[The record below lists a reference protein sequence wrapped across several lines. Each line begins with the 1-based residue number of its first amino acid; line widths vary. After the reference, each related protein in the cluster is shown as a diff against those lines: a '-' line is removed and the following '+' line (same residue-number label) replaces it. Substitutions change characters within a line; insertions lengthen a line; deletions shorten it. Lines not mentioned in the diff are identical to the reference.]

1 MGKQNFK
8 TFKMRIL
15 LFITFLMSTM
25 MSSAQVLDKVIVVN
39 NSYEVMTEHTFV
51 DGDSLKFSVICDDVV
66 NHNFE
71 WEACIEIQ
79 DNSFMSLIKR
89 HVTSNSFGFSVSPS
103 LFTQSNIKRIEF
115 QNDSCIYYHTKVFLY
130 EDAVV
135 LDSLSLH
142 INVLPSKPKF
152 VRLSL
157 DGIFDYEDCCYNELA
172 ELRVSFTSNSMD
184 QCYLAQIRSTE
195 DSLYLNQIPNHYV
208 LTYIP
213 VTSVEEAYYH
223 SIQYKNA
230 DWGQF
235 YQIISQNKY
244 GSVVSE
250 EIIQTTDLIED
261 ISIRDAVEH
270 YYTPTFIKNVH
281 PETLARCISYKNGVL
296 YKTGSEGSVFSIS
309 IYDSKGQQ
317 VISSLISDLLDISF
331 LPKGIYVIKCIDI
344 NKDSEITFKMS
355 I

>member
-1 MGKQNFK
+1 
-8 TFKMRIL
+8 
-15 LFITFLMSTM
+15 MSTM

-157 DGIFDYEDCCYNELA
+157 DGIFDYEDCCYRQQIQPARQRLPVGRAGWQGNPA
-172 ELRVSFTSNSMD
+172 D
-184 QCYLAQIRSTE
+184 QQRQPA
-195 DSLYLNQIPNHYV
+195 
-208 LTYIP
+208 
-213 VTSVEEAYYH
+213 
-223 SIQYKNA
+223 
-230 DWGQF
+230 
-235 YQIISQNKY
+235 
-244 GSVVSE
+244 
-250 EIIQTTDLIED
+250 
-261 ISIRDAVEH
+261 AVAH
-270 YYTPTFIKNVH
+270 HATWCC
-281 PETLARCISYKNGVL
+281 LARRTVP
-296 YKTGSEGSVFSIS
+296 E
-309 IYDSKGQQ
+309 QQ
-317 VISSLISDLLDISF
+317 TV
-331 LPKGIYVIKCIDI
+331 G
-344 NKDSEITFKMS
+344 
-355 I
+355 